1 MDLTTASAG
10 DYVSMT
16 LDYNSSTYFGAT
28 SGNYSWFR
36 VLVDGV
42 VISDITGANEW
53 FAQVY

>member
-1 MDLTTASAG
+1 MCMDLTTASAG

-42 VISDITGANEW
+42 VISDITGDS
-53 FAQVY
+53 